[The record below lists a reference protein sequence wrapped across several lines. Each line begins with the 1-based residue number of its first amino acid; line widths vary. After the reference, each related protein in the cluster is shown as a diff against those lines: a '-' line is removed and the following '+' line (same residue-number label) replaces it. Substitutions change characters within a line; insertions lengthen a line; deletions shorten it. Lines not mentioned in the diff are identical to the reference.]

1 MPIEMLKKYREVL
14 AYLVFGV
21 LTVLINTVAYGI
33 CYYTIHLSNNVSVVA
48 AWLIAVCFAFVT
60 NKFFVFESKGIEKS
74 ALAREAGLFWSCRIA
89 TGILELIMMHIFVD
103 RLGLNGLVM
112 KTVTNVIVIVLN
124 YIASKMLVFKK
135 K

>member
-1 MPIEMLKKYREVL
+1 MLGDMLKKYREVV
-14 AYLVFGV
+14 AYLVFGI
-21 LTVLINTVAYGI
+21 LTVFINTAVYSI
-33 CYYTIHLSNNVSVVA
+33 CYYILDLSNNISVIA

-60 NKFFVFESKGIEKS
+60 NKFFVFESKELEKS
-74 ALAREAGLFWSCRIA
+74 ELAREAGLFWSCRIA